1 MLVTILYLLLGREDA
16 CGEKNVSKYGK
27 MCAPN
32 IFHNAI
38 LNMVSVC
45 FGREVVIQHPQ
56 SFPAKKVFFFLKN
69 KQQKEKDLFLHL
81 LRFVV
86 EFLSPFR
93 FYGFGERQEFIL
105 LLFSKSECCC
115 CTEKGGESEVRG
127 LGHKKRKHSHP
138 SLSLIIIGWNF
149 TDAQSPLE

>member
-1 MLVTILYLLLGREDA
+1 MRQTRVERKACLNMGKCARKTFSIML
-16 CGEKNVSKYGK
+16 
-27 MCAPN
+27 
-32 IFHNAI
+32 

-45 FGREVVIQHPQ
+45 SWGTGSCHSAPPKLSR
-56 SFPAKKVFFFLKN
+56 KKVFSFLKN
-69 KQQKEKDLFLHL
+69 KTPYRTERKDLFFLLL

-86 EFLSPFR
+86 GFLSPFR

-105 LLFSKSECCC
+105 LLFSKSEFCY
-115 CTEKGGESEVRG
+115 TGVGETEVRG